1 MLNIC
6 IELMTVQGL
15 EFELHSAE
23 GAAQNVL
30 RSTKLIVPYIVSSR
44 LSWIAGTWVR
54 SIMLTI

>member
-44 LSWIAGTWVR
+44 LS
-54 SIMLTI
+54 